1 MTEQNTVVCD
11 LQQKVQTLT
20 HSFEIEDERRRTLN
34 TAILRAFAVIELI
47 GQEGLKKDIISAM
60 KAIKQGGPECIIA
73 LGDYT
78 IEAGDRV
85 LVCSLPR
92 SIKRIEGLFR

>member
-1 MTEQNTVVCD
+1 MTTLSHLNAELLEFIVNED
-11 LQQKVQTLT
+11 SKVAGKK
-20 HSFEIEDERRRTLN
+20 I
-34 TAILRAFAVIELI
+34 
-47 GQEGLKKDIISAM
+47 KDIDFPRTATI
-60 KAIKQGGPECIIA
+60 GGIVKKGDGIIA

-92 SIKRIEGLFR
+92 SIKRIEGLFC